1 MGDDRQ
7 DIIYCYDPS
16 RDKWT
21 TLPPL
26 PVKWFGVSQVNG
38 KLVAVGGV
46 KVSCGKWKQAIPP
59 IPTARNFP
67 GILSLHSALIVAA
80 GYAYPP

>member
-1 MGDDRQ
+1 MGDDCH

-16 RDKWT
+16 RDNWI

-26 PVKWFGVSQVNG
+26 PVRWFGVSQVNG

-46 KVSCGKWKQAIPP
+46 KVSRGKWKQAIPS
-59 IPTARNFP
+59 IATNC
-67 GILSLHSALIVAA
+67 
-80 GYAYPP
+80 